1 MARVKTLVNSTPV
14 KLLESHVI
22 REGERAIDQS
32 SVVLPACASIC
43 IGDTVQI
50 IQDAVDLS
58 CMVGAYFFQGSARDE
73 SGLCNNA
80 YGSIAYPR
88 LCVNVVFCSSSGVI
102 SNNGTR
108 DSITVISGSPT
119 SVSPGKV
126 NPKGIVFDGTC
137 DYVTLTC
144 ESTFDIDQTTQL
156 STSMW
161 IKTSDVSVPLI
172 SKKATGTTGK
182 GWEIGLNSSGQIEY
196 RMTNTATTN
205 ELHIRGDT
213 AVNTCVWTH
222 IAVTYN
228 GVPGC
233 GILGVDIYIN
243 GQLDTKGLVTDNLTS
258 CTLNCSY
265 VTYGAYADGSS
276 KYAGTFDD
284 GNIWISKKLTDEQ
297 IRSVFL
303 RGVIEETAGKFG
315 CAMVFNGTDSYQEI
329 PYTTNFDFTGQFDIQ
344 VWAKWSTTSLG
355 YIYARRTLSGN
366 GIALSVNRLTTGDVV
381 AEVDGNNIK
390 TSGTAYND
398 NAWHFIRVYRDSSNV
413 VHLEVDNVEKNTATV
428 GSDLTLASPAL
439 FIGTNHNRTAY
450 FDGMINVLRMYS
462 RDIGAAES
470 TRIYSEVIAKSIM
483 KFGGFATKITKDI
496 YKKKVVA
503 QSFGKSLGETEVRA
517 QQYNSRSPEFIID
530 DLIRSNT
537 SLIPH
542 IHGTC
547 SGIVIS
553 RFNADGKLI
562 DIIRDLSQLMGKTFY
577 TDGLKQFHLHETAFS
592 PTCFVFTHGVCSTN
606 FECVNDDTEIV
617 NDLVVIGESKRYGT
631 SESFT
636 GDGCNKTVYLKHGA
650 ISSSVT
656 VGGVAQTA
664 EEDYETCVINKAIT
678 FDVAP
683 GSSVAIVV
691 EYDYEIPLLIRGEK
705 QTSIDLY
712 GRHSKRLVMPWIK
725 TRNDGIRFINGYLN
739 RFKEIRSSFKLDL
752 AVMKNSLNEGDVVR
766 VINSVK
772 SVDSSFVVKSLSWRY
787 PDMKTTVL
795 LGEFKFD
802 DLEYEKQ
809 IIEKLHDLESA
820 ITEIKDIRC
829 SEQLEEIM
837 VISDNIDIITGL
849 SEGLIMVESI
859 TLNDVLSI
867 TIVVPAVYNQSYAYC
882 GDDGVYGSEVV
893 SSGFTDSGF
902 TSSGFTA
909 LPAAPILEY
918 NLLLESGDFLL
929 KEDSDKIIGEG
940 STPEIVV
947 TDTNFTILLE
957 NGSAILIENGDNL
970 LLDTQD
976 N

>member
-1 MARVKTLVNSTPV
+1 MARVKALVNNTPV
-14 KLLESHVI
+14 KLLESHVT

-32 SVVLPACASIC
+32 KIVLTPCSSIC

-50 IQDAVDLS
+50 IQDAVNLN
-58 CMVGAYFFQGSARDE
+58 CMVGAYFFQGSVKDE

-88 LCVNVVFCSSSGVI
+88 LCVNVLWCNTSGGV

-108 DSITVISGSPT
+108 DSVVIVNGSPT
-119 SVSPGKV
+119 CVSPGKV
-126 NPKGIVFDGTC
+126 NSKGIVFDGTC
-137 DYVTLTC
+137 DYVSLSC
-144 ESTFDIDQTTQL
+144 ESLFDIDQTTQL
-156 STSMW
+156 SASMW

-172 SKKATGTTGK
+172 SKKATGTTDQ
-182 GWEIGLNSSGQIEY
+182 GWEIGLNSCGQIEY

-222 IAVTYN
+222 IAVTYS

-233 GILGVDIYIN
+233 GADAVDVYVN
-243 GQLDTKGLVTDNLTS
+243 GRLDTKGVITTNLTS
-258 CTLNCSY
+258 CTLNCES

-276 KYAGTFDD
+276 KYAGSFDD
-284 GNIWISKKLTDEQ
+284 GNIWLSKKLTDEE

-303 RGVIEETAGKFG
+303 RGIIEESTGKFG

-329 PYTTNFDFTGQFDIQ
+329 PHTTDFDFTGRFDIQ

-355 YIYARRTLSGN
+355 YIYARRLLSGN
-366 GIALSVNRLTTGDVV
+366 GFALSVNRLATGDIV
-381 AEVDGNNIK
+381 AEIDGNNIK
-390 TSGTAYND
+390 TCGTSYND
-398 NAWHFIRVYRDSSNV
+398 DAWHFIRVYRDSNNV
-413 VHLEVDNVEKNTATV
+413 VHLEVDNIEKNTFTV

-450 FDGMINVLRMYS
+450 FDGMINVIRMYKTS
-462 RDIGAAES
+462 LGSVET
-470 TRIYSEVIAKSIM
+470 TRLYSEVTSTSIM
-483 KFGGFATKITKDI
+483 KFGGFSTKITKEI
-496 YKKKVVA
+496 NKKNIVA
-503 QSFGKSLGETEVRA
+503 HSFGKSLGETEVRA

-530 DLIRSNT
+530 DLVRNNT
-537 SLIPH
+537 SLVPH

-547 SGIVIS
+547 SGIIIS

-577 TDGLKQFHLHETAFS
+577 TDALKQFHLHETAFS
-592 PTCFVFTHGVCSTN
+592 TTCFVFTHGVCSTN

-631 SESFT
+631 SETFT
-636 GDGCNKTVYLKHGA
+636 GDGCGKTVYLQHGA
-650 ISSSVT
+650 VSSSVT
-656 VGGVAQTA
+656 VGGTAQTA
-664 EEDYETCVINKAIT
+664 EQDYETCVINKTIT

-683 GSSVAIVV
+683 GCGVSVVV
-691 EYDYEIPLLIRGEK
+691 DYDYEIPLLIRGEK
-705 QTSIDLY
+705 QSSIDLY

-739 RFKEIRSSFKLDL
+739 RFKEIRASFKLDL
-752 AVMKNSLNEGDVVR
+752 AVMKNSLNEGDIVR
-766 VINSVK
+766 VINSIK
-772 SVDSSFVVKSLSWRY
+772 NVDSSFVVKSLTWRY

-829 SEQLEEIM
+829 SEQLEEVM
-837 VISDNIDIITGL
+837 ALCDSVNIIGGIECG
-849 SEGLIMVESI
+849 SIFAESM
-859 TLNDVLSI
+859 TMTDGVTVTS
-867 TIVVPAVYNQSYAYC
+867 VVPATYNVNFYN
-882 GDDGVYGSEVV
+882 DGSIYGTCTSLE
-893 SSGFTDSGF
+893 GYTFTGF
-902 TSSGFTA
+902 TSDGFTV
-909 LPAAPILEY
+909 LIT
-918 NLLLESGDFLL
+918 DFYL
-929 KEDSDKIIGEG
+929 
-940 STPEIVV
+940 
-947 TDTNFTILLE
+947 LLE
-957 NGSAILIENGDNL
+957 NGDKLLMEDGSLLILDGY
-970 LLDTQD
+970 
-976 N
+976 